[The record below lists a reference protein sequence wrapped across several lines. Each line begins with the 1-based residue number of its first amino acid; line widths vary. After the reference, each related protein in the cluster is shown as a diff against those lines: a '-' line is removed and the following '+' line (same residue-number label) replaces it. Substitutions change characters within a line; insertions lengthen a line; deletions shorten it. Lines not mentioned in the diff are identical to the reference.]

1 MKKPSPLGRVA
12 EHKRGQ
18 ERYGNI
24 SPKLYRQSEIVLYLF
39 RHGFAVPPSPEGKA
53 FIERSDFLKRKK
65 KLQESAGALAAVC
78 QLRSGDT
85 HPFGAV
91 RGFVPLGGG
100 EERVYREMR
109 EAIPV
114 LDAAVG
120 KMVRLCGGFSVQCKN
135 PEAQKKLNAFLQM
148 MPCGRGQMG
157 IESFLSGYLDSLLTY
172 GRAVGELVVAGGKL
186 RAVCWGDVTA
196 LEVQEGENPLDV
208 VLWGVDEHGMMR
220 PLPYQQLLLFTTW
233 HPEPGHPYGVSM
245 FRGMPFLADILL
257 KIYNTF
263 GSNWERAGNVRY
275 SVICKGAEEL
285 DPGAAQERGRAVAS
299 EWARAMEDCK
309 NGTVRDFV
317 AVGDVEIKVI
327 GGEAP
332 ILDSQVP
339 VRQILEQLVA
349 KTGLPPFLLG
359 LSWSTTERMSAQ
371 QADLLTSEL
380 WALRRAVEPAMRKIC
395 RMYLALE
402 GLDDRVEILWDD
414 ISLQDITQEAQA
426 DLYRAQAEKYRA
438 EAGR

>member
-1 MKKPSPLGRVA
+1 MS
-12 EHKRGQ
+12 
-18 ERYGNI
+18 
-24 SPKLYRQSEIVLYLF
+24 
-39 RHGFAVPPSPEGKA
+39 
-53 FIERSDFLKRKK
+53 LKRKK
-65 KLQESAGALAAVC
+65 EKSGIAAVC
-78 QLRSGDT
+78 QLRKGDL
-85 HPFGAV
+85 HPCGAM

-114 LDAAVG
+114 LDAAVV
-120 KMVRLCGGFSVQCKN
+120 KMVRLCGGFEVKCRTE
-135 PEAQKKLNAFLQM
+135 EAQQKLNGFLRM
-148 MPCGRGQMG
+148 MPCGHGQMG

-172 GRAVGELVVAGGKL
+172 GRAVGELVVTGGKL
-186 RAVCWGDVTA
+186 RAVCWGDVTT
-196 LEVQEGENPLDV
+196 LEVQEGDNALET
-208 VLWGVDEHGMMR
+208 VLWGMDEHGLMR
-220 PLPYQQLLLFTTW
+220 PLPYQHLLLFTTW
-233 HPEPGHPYGVSM
+233 HPEPAHPYGVSL

-257 KIYNTF
+257 KIYNTI

-275 SVICKGAEEL
+275 SVICKGGEEL
-285 DPGAAQERGRAVAS
+285 DPVTAQERGKAVAS
-299 EWARAMEDCK
+299 EWARAMEESK

-332 ILDSQVP
+332 VLDSEVP

-349 KTGLPPFLLG
+349 KTGIPPFLLG
-359 LSWSTTERMSAQ
+359 LSWSTTERMSTQ

-395 RMYLALE
+395 QTYLALE
-402 GLDDRVEILWDD
+402 GMDNRVEILWDD

-426 DLYRAQAEKYRA
+426 ELYRAQAEKYRM
-438 EAGR
+438 EAKEA

>member
-1 MKKPSPLGRVA
+1 M
-12 EHKRGQ
+12 
-18 ERYGNI
+18 
-24 SPKLYRQSEIVLYLF
+24 
-39 RHGFAVPPSPEGKA
+39 
-53 FIERSDFLKRKK
+53 KRKK
-65 KLQESAGALAAVC
+65 KEGGGVAAVC
-78 QLRSGDT
+78 QLRNGDI
-85 HPFGAV
+85 HPFGAM
-91 RGFVPLGGG
+91 RGFTPLGGG

-120 KMVRLCGGFSVQCKN
+120 KMVRLCGGFEVKCRN
-135 PEAQKKLNAFLQM
+135 PQAQQKLNEFLQM

-196 LEVQEGENPLDV
+196 LEVEEGDNALDM
-208 VLWGVDEHGMMR
+208 VLWGRDAHGLLR
-220 PLPYQQLLLFTTW
+220 PLPYQHLLLFTTM
-233 HPEPGHPYGVSM
+233 HPEPAHPYGVSM

-257 KIYNTF
+257 KIYNTI
-263 GSNWERAGNVRY
+263 GVNWERAGNIRY
-275 SVICKGAEEL
+275 SVTCKGGEEL
-285 DPGAAQERGRAVAS
+285 DAAAAQERGRAVA
-299 EWARAMEDCK
+299 EQWAKAMEDSK

-317 AVGDVEIKVI
+317 AVGDVQIKVI

-332 ILDSQVP
+332 ILDSEVP

-359 LSWSTTERMSAQ
+359 LNWSTTERMSTQ

-380 WALRRAVEPAMRKIC
+380 WALRRTVEPAMRKIC
-395 RMYLALE
+395 QTFLALE
-402 GLDDRVEILWDD
+402 GLDNRVEIVWDD

-426 DLYRAQAEKYRA
+426 DLYRAQAEKCRA
-438 EAGR
+438 EGRE

>member
-1 MKKPSPLGRVA
+1 M
-12 EHKRGQ
+12 
-18 ERYGNI
+18 
-24 SPKLYRQSEIVLYLF
+24 
-39 RHGFAVPPSPEGKA
+39 
-53 FIERSDFLKRKK
+53 KRKK
-65 KLQESAGALAAVC
+65 KENGGVSAVC
-78 QLRSGDT
+78 QLRNGDM

-114 LDAAVG
+114 LDAAVV
-120 KMVRLCGGFSVQCKN
+120 KMVRLCGGFEVKCRT
-135 PEAQKKLNAFLQM
+135 PEAQQKLNSFLRM

-157 IESFLSGYLDSLLTY
+157 IESFLSGYMDSLLTY

-186 RAVCWGDVTA
+186 RAVCWGDVTT
-196 LEVQEGENPLDV
+196 LEVQEGDNALET
-208 VLWGVDEHGMMR
+208 VLWGMNEHGLMR
-220 PLPYQQLLLFTTW
+220 PLPYQHLLLFTTW
-233 HPEPGHPYGVSM
+233 HPEPAHPYGVSM
-245 FRGMPFLADILL
+245 FRGMPFLADVLL
-257 KIYNTF
+257 KIYNTI
-263 GSNWERAGNVRY
+263 GVNWERAGNIRY
-275 SVICKGAEEL
+275 SVICKGGENL
-285 DPGAAQERGRAVAS
+285 DPVTAQERGRAVAA
-299 EWARAMEDCK
+299 EWARAMEDSK

-332 ILDSQVP
+332 ILDSEIP

-359 LSWSTTERMSAQ
+359 LSWSTTERMSTQ

-395 RMYLALE
+395 ETFLALE
-402 GLDDRVEILWDD
+402 GLDNRVEILWDD

-426 DLYRAQAEKYRA
+426 QLYRAQAEKYRRDA
-438 EAGR
+438 ENM